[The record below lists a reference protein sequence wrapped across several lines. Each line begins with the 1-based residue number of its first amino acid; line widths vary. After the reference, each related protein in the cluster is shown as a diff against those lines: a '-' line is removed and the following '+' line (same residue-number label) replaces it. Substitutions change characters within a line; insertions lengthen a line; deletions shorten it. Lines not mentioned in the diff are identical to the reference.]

1 MSDIER
7 ITPERVR
14 EKIQSGDALLV
25 CAYDDDDKFERTRL
39 DGSIALSEFRSGISA
54 VPKDREIVFF

>member
-14 EKIQSGDALLV
+14 EKIQSGDTLLV
-25 CAYDDDDKFERTRL
+25 CAYDDDDKFERMRL
-39 DGSIALSEFRSGISA
+39 DGSIALSEFRSGIPA